1 MGTNRGILT
10 LLVAALLVGLA
21 GPALAGVTSVA
32 ISATGTIVAGGT
44 DDSARV
50 WLAGSTAPAHVL
62 RHRGHIDAVAIAA
75 DGLWIVT
82 GSADGTAVLWDASSG
97 AALQTLAVEAPVTA
111 VAFSAGGE
119 RILTG
124 RTDGVVQVWDGSG
137 ALQRTLSPSKVGQA
151 FAVSF
156 SPDGSRILVGY
167 KFEVLQW
174 DSGSG
179 RLLGKIRHGGRFA
192 GFMPD
197 GKAIIVLSGWAAVM
211 LVDADTGDLIKDLP
225 DNRVAGFIL
234 SLAISPDGKLA
245 ATGRTGETA
254 AEIWDVSLSGERAP
268 YKILDGGDGWIN
280 AIAFASNGTEV
291 VTGSSEGVVEVWN
304 LATGAGRRLR
314 N

>member
-10 LLVAALLVGLA
+10 LLVAAWLIGLA

-32 ISATGTIVAGGT
+32 VSATGAIVAGST

-50 WLAGSTAPAHVL
+50 WLKGSTAPAHIL
-62 RHRGHIDAVAIAA
+62 RHRGDVDAVAISA
-75 DGLWIVT
+75 DGRRVVT
-82 GSADGTAVLWDASSG
+82 GSADATAVLWDASSG
-97 AALQTLAVEAPVTA
+97 TALQTLAVEAPVSA

-124 RTDGVVQVWDGSG
+124 RRDGVVQVWDGSG
-137 ALQRTLSPSKVGQA
+137 MLRQTLTPGKAEQA

-156 SPDGSRILVGY
+156 SPDGSRILAGY
-167 KFEVLQW
+167 KFEIVQW
-174 DSGSG
+174 DSSSG
-179 RLLGKIRHGGRFA
+179 RLLGRVRHGGRAA

-197 GKAIIVLSGWAAVM
+197 GKTMMVLSGWAAVM
-211 LVDADTGDLIKDLP
+211 LVDVDKGGLIRDLP

-234 SLAISPDGKLA
+234 SLAVSPDGKLA

-254 AEIWDVSLSGERAP
+254 AEIWDLSLNGEQAP
-268 YKILDGGDGWIN
+268 YRILDGGDGWIN
-280 AIAFASNGTEV
+280 AIAFTSNSAEV
-291 VTGSSEGVVEVWN
+291 VTGSSEGVVEVWD
-304 LATGAGRRLR
+304 LATGRGNPLQ